1 MRQFNW
7 QALLKDGSKIRQ
19 FSPSGV
25 ELLFRV
31 IQEEEQKGNLVKF
44 DLINRPSNPAEE
56 VLTVGVNLTTGSFSS
71 NFLFEEPFHH
81 PLPDLP
87 LTAQYRLIYYRRRRG
102 EMPGPLVFGSKP
114 EGAGDLDDAN
124 QVWST
129 DPEGKKWGWV
139 IDKRRTLIVD
149 VYRYLLGW
157 QTTIEGKNYQR
168 IVFLDPVTLDYEMK
182 EKR

>member
-31 IQEEEQKGNLVKF
+31 IQEEEQKGNLLKF

-56 VLTVGVNLTTGSFSS
+56 ILKVGVNLTTGSFNS

-81 PLPDLP
+81 PLPDLL
-87 LTAQYRLIYYRRRRG
+87 LTAQYRLIYYRRTRG
-102 EMPGPLVFGSKP
+102 TVNLVFGRRP
-114 EGAGDLDDAN
+114 EDAGPLDDSGDN
-124 QVWST
+124 WQST
-129 DPEGKKWGWV
+129 KEGDYWGW
-139 IDKRRTLIVD
+139 IKDEKQLITPM

-168 IVFLDPVTLDYEMK
+168 ILFLDPVTLDYEMK